1 LLFNTKDNTDT
12 KEERFSFVFR
22 FVLYKGQPEIGI
34 PMRIT
39 IVIPTYN
46 EAENLPKLVS
56 ALFTLP
62 LDLRILIVDDN
73 SPDGTGPIADELA
86 KRDSRVQVI
95 HRAGK
100 EGLRSAYLTGFR
112 LALGSGADAIAQMDA
127 DFSHDP
133 TKLVEMASHLETCDL
148 VIGSRYIPGGAVD
161 EHWPRWR
168 KGLSAFGN
176 FYSRTILRLPQHDVT
191 AGFRLWRRATLEG
204 MPLQRVH
211 SSGYV
216 FQVEMTY
223 LAHCLGYKIEEIPVY
238 FPDRQ
243 KGKSKMSFAIQAE
256 AALRV
261 WVVWWSYRDIR
272 KAGKSARART

>member
-1 LLFNTKDNTDT
+1 
-12 KEERFSFVFR
+12 
-22 FVLYKGQPEIGI
+22 
-34 PMRIT
+34 MRIT

-62 LDLRILIVDDN
+62 LDLRILVVDDN
-73 SPDGTGPIADELA
+73 SPDGTGAIADNFA
-86 KRDSRVQVI
+86 KKDSRVRVI
-95 HRAGK
+95 HRANK

-112 LALGSGADAIAQMDA
+112 IALDDWADAVAQMDA

-133 TKLVEMASHLETCDL
+133 AKLVEMASRLENCDL
-148 VIGSRYIPGGAVD
+148 VIGSRYIQGGAVD
-161 EHWPRWR
+161 EHWPLWR
-168 KGLSAFGN
+168 RSLSAFGN
-176 FYSRTILRLPQHDVT
+176 FYSRAILRLPQHDVT
-191 AGFRLWRRATLEG
+191 AGFRLWRRETLEG

-211 SSGYV
+211 SNGYV

-223 LAHCLGYKIEEIPVY
+223 LAHCLDYKIAEVPVY

-256 AALRV
+256 AALHV
-261 WVVWWSYRDIR
+261 WVVWCSYRDLR
-272 KAGKSARART
+272 KVGKNARLSISKK